1 MALYDNLEGSRLK
14 AEHFGRLIPRAE
26 AIAFLF
32 ACVAIVADIGII
44 VAASTAATLVYS
56 QLTGVNVDI
65 SRQRESALVL
75 SALFVTF
82 SLGGDVYRLK
92 TLAILSAPK
101 IAMKWFVALG
111 VFLAVAFLF
120 KSGAYYSRGV
130 SRVLTRSGLAG
141 LVSSRFLIARAV
153 RQTLAANHVPPMRLA
168 IIGIADETEE
178 AVRHRLSDEPSVHVA
193 SYVALGSTP
202 DLGRLRDVIA
212 LSHAGRIDQILV
224 AVPWTHSD
232 VIEQAIVE
240 LRKQALPVMLLP
252 DLQSVEYI
260 SRPAQLGPLPVFE
273 LKRAALGPSEL
284 LMKRALDVSI
294 ASAALIMLS
303 PLLLLT
309 AIAIKLDSRGP
320 VLFRQRRHGFNNTE
334 FRIFKFRSM
343 RVAEDGAQIKQ
354 AVRGDPRVTR
364 VGSFLRKSSID
375 ELPQLLNV
383 IRGEMSLVGPR
394 PHAIAH
400 NEAWIK
406 MVENYAQ
413 RHNILPGITGLA
425 QVNGFRGEADT
436 PDKID
441 ARVKLD
447 LKYIASWSLALD
459 VKILV
464 RTVAVL
470 FFQKQAY

>member
-14 AEHFGRLIPRAE
+14 AGHFGRLIPRAE

-32 ACVAIVADIGII
+32 ACVAIVADIGSI
-44 VAASTAATLVYS
+44 VAASTAATLLYS
-56 QLTGVNVDI
+56 QFTGVNVDI
-65 SRQRESALVL
+65 ARQRESALVI

-101 IAMKWFVALG
+101 IAVKWFVALG

-130 SRVLTRSGLAG
+130 ILVLTPIGLAG
-141 LVSSRFLIARAV
+141 LTLSRFFIARAV
-153 RQTLAANHVPPMRLA
+153 RETVAANHVPPMRLA
-168 IIGIADETEE
+168 VIGVDRTTEE
-178 AVRHRLSDEPSVHVA
+178 AVRRRLADEPSVHVS
-193 SYVALGSTP
+193 SYVSLGAVP
-202 DLGRLRDVIA
+202 DLNRLRDVIA
-212 LSHAGRIDQILV
+212 LSQAGRIDQILV
-224 AVPWTHSD
+224 AVPWAHSD

-273 LKRAALGPSEL
+273 LKRAALGSSEL
-284 LMKRALDVSI
+284 LMKRTLDVCL
-294 ASAALIMLS
+294 AAVALVVLS
-303 PLLLLT
+303 PLLLAT
-309 AIAIKLDSRGP
+309 AIAIKLDSPGP
-320 VLFRQRRHGFNNTE
+320 VFFRQRRNGFNNTE

-343 RVAEDGAQIKQ
+343 RVTEDGPQIKQ
-354 AVRGDPRVTR
+354 AVRGDSRVTR
-364 VGSFLRKSSID
+364 VGAFLRKSSID
-375 ELPQLLNV
+375 ELPQLINV

-400 NEAWIK
+400 NDAWVQ
-406 MVENYAQ
+406 MVEGYAQ

-459 VKILV
+459 IEILV

-470 FFQKQAY
+470 FFQRQAY